1 MVKNG
6 TARIYIMSKIF
17 IDTNIL
23 IYSLNNNDEIKK
35 NSARN
40 ILKNLIKN
48 HQLVIS
54 TQVIQ
59 EFYVTATKKLNVDA
73 IITKSIINSFQ
84 NFEIVTVNYDLINN
98 AIDCS
103 ILNML
108 SFWDSLIIVSAQFS
122 KCSEIYTEDLNLG
135 QNILGVKIINP
146 FK

>member
-1 MVKNG
+1 
-6 TARIYIMSKIF
+6 MSKIF

-23 IYSLNNNDEIKK
+23 IYSLDNSDETKK

-40 ILKNLIKN
+40 MLKNLIKN

-59 EFYVTATKKLNVDA
+59 EFYITATKKLNVDV
-73 IITKSIINSFQ
+73 IIAKSIINSFQ
-84 NFEIVTVNYDLINN
+84 NFEIVTVNFDFINN

-122 KCSEIYTEDLNLG
+122 KCSEIYTEDLNSG